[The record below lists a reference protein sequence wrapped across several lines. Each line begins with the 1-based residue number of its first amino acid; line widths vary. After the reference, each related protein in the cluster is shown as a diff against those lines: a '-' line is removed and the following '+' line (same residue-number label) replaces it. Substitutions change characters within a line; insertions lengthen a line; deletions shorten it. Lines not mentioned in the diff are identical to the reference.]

1 MSYIMF
7 TIIFIKMFD
16 RHTIRFPLNAVRFQ
30 VIRAMTMKRTVFL
43 GYDTMYCGSLPV
55 FWRNTV

>member
-1 MSYIMF
+1 MF